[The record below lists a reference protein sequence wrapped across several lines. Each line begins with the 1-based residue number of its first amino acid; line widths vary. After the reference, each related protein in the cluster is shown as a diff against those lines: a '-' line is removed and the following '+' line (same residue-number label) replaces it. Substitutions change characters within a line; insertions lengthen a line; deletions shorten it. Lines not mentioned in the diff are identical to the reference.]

1 MTAILFKFVVLFVVD
16 EFNRLEQDKV
26 LIDAENNEFIV
37 LVSRLQ
43 GMCMALEADTKNL
56 KKLQAD
62 VDVENEQLDNEKQK
76 IRETKTVKRIEAKL
90 LKQDKKEEKE

>member
-1 MTAILFKFVVLFVVD
+1 MRTTILFKFVVFFVVD

-43 GMCMALEADTKNL
+43 GICMGLEADTKNL
-56 KKLQAD
+56 KKL
-62 VDVENEQLDNEKQK
+62 
-76 IRETKTVKRIEAKL
+76 
-90 LKQDKKEEKE
+90 